1 LDGAGTGSAANA
13 NGPGAVSAGNAA
25 SGIGG
30 VSVMSV
36 AVGVGAS
43 DAASGSGGTGKAS
56 FVPKTNSSIALP
68 SGLRFS
74 VLASALPQFPQQS
87 LLFSRI

>member
-1 LDGAGTGSAANA
+1 MDGAGTGPAANA
-13 NGPGAVSAGNAA
+13 NGCGGVSTGSAA
-25 SGIGG
+25 SGVGG

-36 AVGVGAS
+36 AVGMGAS

-56 FVPKTNSSIALP
+56 FVAKANSSIALP

-74 VLASALPQFPQQS
+74 VLTSTLPRFP
-87 LLFSRI
+87 